1 MSATEE
7 RKALTR
13 LSQAVRNLI
22 TGARPGTNLRLLPPP
37 EEPPPAENER
47 SPGPSVPTEQPPR

>member
-7 RKALTR
+7 RKALDR

-22 TGARPGTNLRLLPPP
+22 TGARPGSGLRQLPPP
-37 EEPPPAENER
+37 EEPPPE
-47 SPGPSVPTEQPPR
+47 PSQEPQEKTPE